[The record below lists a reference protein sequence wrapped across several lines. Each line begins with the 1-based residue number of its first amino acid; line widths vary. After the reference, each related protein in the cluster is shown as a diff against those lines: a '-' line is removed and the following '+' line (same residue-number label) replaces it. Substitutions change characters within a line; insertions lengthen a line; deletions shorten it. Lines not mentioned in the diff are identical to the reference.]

1 MKIILFRHGQ
11 KQHLDLSLLNN
22 KKDIKLTDLGISQIN
37 KLGQTLKIRFPKLI
51 SSKNLYSSPYSRAI
65 QSAEIIKSILNI
77 EKIIMIDELGEFN
90 AFNNYQ
96 NPKSIRDHLQKMAM
110 QNPDWISP
118 ETNISLNHVIS
129 SFENKLKEI
138 CLNSSEEIILISS
151 HGGIIRNFIYS
162 LEPKFRPSNEI
173 ILETKIHEGGYTVL
187 NFDGQKFS
195 VDQFDVHDFL

>member
-51 SSKNLYSSPYSRAI
+51 SLKHLYSSPYSRAI
-65 QSAEIIKSILNI
+65 ESAEIIKSILNI
-77 EKIIMIDELGEFN
+77 KKIITIDKLAEFN

-96 NPKSIRDHLQKMAM
+96 NPKNIRDHLQEMAM
-110 QNPDWISP
+110 QNPDWVSP

-162 LEPKFRPSNEI
+162 LEAKFRPSNEI